1 MSSESGVFGAL
12 MLFFIGAVV
21 YFLPTI
27 NAKSR
32 KHPNVS
38 SIFLLDLFLGWTL
51 IGWVVALV
59 WSASAIDKAVQ
70 SGDVIAG
77 SPKMDR
83 YQNLEKLASLKE
95 RGLISEDEYQ
105 AEKTRLL
112 RS

>member
-1 MSSESGVFGAL
+1 MSGDSGAIGAL
-12 MLFFIGAVV
+12 MLFFIGSVV

-32 KHPNVS
+32 KHPNAS

-51 IGWVVALV
+51 IGWVAALV
-59 WSASAIDKAVQ
+59 WSASAISK
-70 SGDVIAG
+70 SER
-77 SPKMDR
+77 SLTKKEETPDR
-83 YQNLEKLASLKE
+83 YQQLEKLGSLKE

-105 AEKTRLL
+105 QEKQRLL